1 MMERL
6 ISSWEEYQTVKNALA
21 QGRSRSPVLLTG
33 GVQIHKAQFLA
44 ALCRDLEKGAVV
56 VTQDEQSAVRLCEDL
71 NLFLGEP
78 LAVHYPERELTLAE
92 VEGVSREYEQLRLS
106 ALSRLAAQPR
116 AVAVASA
123 AAAVQPTIPPDV
135 LRKSITPL
143 GPGQEIGQETLIQKL
158 LWAGYARTQQVE
170 GMCQFAVRGGI
181 LDFWTPDCPQPVRVE
196 FWGDEID
203 TIAAFSPESQRREE
217 NLPGVTVT
225 PARELLYTTG
235 ELAGLLR
242 EHLDGLTP
250 KQRETGGP
258 ALERDIARLE
268 EGRDLACADRYF
280 PILYPKGASLLDYLD
295 GRILAV
301 SEGAAVKES
310 LAHSQWMEDEDVK
323 ALLEQGGL
331 TRMAGR
337 FSKGYGD
344 LSALFG
350 TKPTVLLDSFPRN
363 YPGLKLGELAN
374 LSANVLSVWGGQL
387 EPLLEDLEHYLGEG
401 YCVYI
406 FNGTRRGAA
415 ALATDLQRHNIPA
428 RYLPEPGEYLPGQV
442 LVCEGSFSSGFE
454 YPGHR
459 LAGITY
465 GRASQGLGRKKNTK
479 ARKKNQ
485 GKAIQDIADLTPG
498 DYVVHSAHGIGVF
511 EGIVKKEI
519 QGIVKDYIKI
529 KYAGTDTLFVPVTQ
543 LDLVTKYIGGREDA
557 GVKLN
562 KLNSDTWNKTRQRVK
577 KAVSDMAK
585 ELIQLYAKR
594 LRTKGFAFSPDGD
607 WQREFEERF
616 EYDETEDQLRCAAEI
631 KADMERPSP
640 MDRLLCGDVGFGKT
654 EVALR
659 AVFKC
664 VLDGKQCAVM
674 VPTTILAWQHYQTFL
689 RRLEGY
695 PVTVEL
701 LSRFRT
707 PKQQKEILKKLAEG
721 RIDVVVGTHKL
732 VQKDV
737 KFKDLGLCI
746 IDEEQRFGVAHK
758 ERFKELRTSV
768 DILTLSATPIP
779 RTLNMAMSGIRDMSV
794 IEEAPQDRHPVQTYV
809 LEYNEPIL
817 LEAIR
822 KELRRGGQV
831 FYLHN
836 RVDSIQSCAARL
848 AEKLPGVTIRTAHGR
863 MGEDE
868 LSEIW
873 RQLLEREIDVLVCT
887 TIIEAGVDV
896 PNCNTLIIED
906 ADCMGLSQLYQ
917 LRGRVGRS
925 TRRAYAYFTFRRGRV
940 LTEVG
945 EKRLAAI
952 REFTAFGSGF
962 RIAMRDLE
970 IRGAG
975 DILGT
980 QQHGQME
987 SVGYD
992 LYLKLLGEA
1001 ISEEKGEPVQRA
1013 GECLVDIQI
1022 QAHIP
1027 ESYIGDLSQRIDI
1040 YKKIA
1045 CVYTQEDYL
1054 DTMDELIDRFG
1065 EPPAAVAGLLDVA
1078 LVRNGAAQL
1087 GIREITQRGTNL
1099 LFFTEAP
1106 PSVETIV
1113 TLTQGMRGR
1122 VMVSGG
1128 AKPYF
1133 TVRPQK
1139 GQKPLDV
1146 IREVIGVLGNPLNG
1160 DGEVRQ

>member
-1 MMERL
+1 M
-6 ISSWEEYQTVKNALA
+6 
-21 QGRSRSPVLLTG
+21 
-33 GVQIHKAQFLA
+33 
-44 ALCRDLEKGAVV
+44 
-56 VTQDEQSAVRLCEDL
+56 
-71 NLFLGEP
+71 
-78 LAVHYPERELTLAE
+78 
-92 VEGVSREYEQLRLS
+92 
-106 ALSRLAAQPR
+106 
-116 AVAVASA
+116 
-123 AAAVQPTIPPDV
+123 
-135 LRKSITPL
+135 
-143 GPGQEIGQETLIQKL
+143 
-158 LWAGYARTQQVE
+158 
-170 GMCQFAVRGGI
+170 
-181 LDFWTPDCPQPVRVE
+181 
-196 FWGDEID
+196 
-203 TIAAFSPESQRREE
+203 
-217 NLPGVTVT
+217 
-225 PARELLYTTG
+225 
-235 ELAGLLR
+235 
-242 EHLDGLTP
+242 
-250 KQRETGGP
+250 
-258 ALERDIARLE
+258 
-268 EGRDLACADRYF
+268 
-280 PILYPKGASLLDYLD
+280 
-295 GRILAV
+295 
-301 SEGAAVKES
+301 
-310 LAHSQWMEDEDVK
+310 
-323 ALLEQGGL
+323 
-331 TRMAGR
+331 
-337 FSKGYGD
+337 
-344 LSALFG
+344 
-350 TKPTVLLDSFPRN
+350 
-363 YPGLKLGELAN
+363 
-374 LSANVLSVWGGQL
+374 
-387 EPLLEDLEHYLGEG
+387 
-401 YCVYI
+401 
-406 FNGTRRGAA
+406 
-415 ALATDLQRHNIPA
+415 
-428 RYLPEPGEYLPGQV
+428 
-442 LVCEGSFSSGFE
+442 
-454 YPGHR
+454 
-459 LAGITY
+459 
-465 GRASQGLGRKKNTK
+465 
-479 ARKKNQ
+479 
-485 GKAIQDIADLTPG
+485 
-498 DYVVHSAHGIGVF
+498 VHSAHGIGIF
-511 EGIVKKEI
+511 EGIIKKEI
-519 QGIVKDYIKI
+519 QGLIKDYIKI
-529 KYAGTDTLFVPVTQ
+529 RYAGTDTLFVPVTQ
-543 LDLVTKYIGGREDA
+543 LDLVTKYIGGRED
-557 GVKLN
+557 GNLRLN
-562 KLNSDTWNKTRQRVK
+562 KLNSDTWSKTRQRVK

-594 LRTKGFAFSPDGD
+594 LQTKGFAFSPDGD

-631 KADMERPSP
+631 KGDMERESP

-695 PVTVEL
+695 PITVEL

-707 PKQQKEILKKLAEG
+707 PKEQRKILKKLAEG

-737 KFKDLGLCI
+737 KFRDLGLCI

-768 DILTLSATPIP
+768 DMLTLSATPIP

-809 LEYNEPIL
+809 LEYSEPIVT
-817 LEAIR
+817 EAVR

-848 AEKLPGVTIRTAHGR
+848 AEKLPGAVVRTAHGK

-873 RQLLEREIDVLVCT
+873 RQLLERQIDVLVCT
-887 TIIEAGVDV
+887 TIIEAGIDV

-975 DILGT
+975 DILGS

-1001 ISEEKGEPVQRA
+1001 ISEEKGEPVEKA
-1013 GECLVDIQI
+1013 GECLVDVQLE
-1022 QAHIP
+1022 AHIP
-1027 ESYIGDLSQRIDI
+1027 EDYIADLSQRIDI

-1045 CVYTQEDYL
+1045 CVYTREDYM

-1065 EPPAAVAGLLDVA
+1065 EPPAAVAGLLEVA
-1078 LVRNGAAQL
+1078 LVRNGAARL
-1087 GIREITQRGTNL
+1087 GIREISQRGQNL
-1099 LFFTEAP
+1099 LFFPEAP
-1106 PSVETIV
+1106 PTVESIV
-1113 TLTQGMRGR
+1113 TLTQGMKGR

-1128 AKPYF
+1128 QKPYF

-1139 GQKPLDV
+1139 GQKPL
-1146 IREVIGVLGNPLNG
+1146 EVIQEFIGVMNG
-1160 DGEVRQ
+1160 EEPARR

>member
-1 MMERL
+1 MMEQL
-6 ISSWEEYQTVKNALA
+6 ISSWEEYKKVSAALRG
-21 QGRSRSPVLLTG
+21 GRWPVLLTG
-33 GVQIHKAQFLA
+33 GAQIHKAQFLA
-44 ALCRDLEKGAVV
+44 ALCRETGQGALV
-56 VTQDEQSAVRLCEDL
+56 VTQDEQTAVRLCEEV

-78 LAVHYPERELTLAE
+78 LAWHYPERELTLGE

-106 ALSRLAAQPR
+106 VLSRLAADPR
-116 AVAVASA
+116 TIAVASA
-123 AAAVQPTIPPDV
+123 GAAVQPTIPPEV
-135 LRKSITPL
+135 LRQSTVL
-143 GPGQEIGQETLIQKL
+143 LRPGQELKPDQLVRTL
-158 LWAGYARTQQVE
+158 LWAGYARSSQVE
-170 GMCQFAVRGGI
+170 GMCQFALRGGI
-181 LDFWTPDCPQPVRVE
+181 LDFWPPDCPQPVRVE

-217 NLPGVTVT
+217 NLSGITLG
-225 PARELLYTTG
+225 PARELLYTT
-235 ELAGLLR
+235 EQLAGLLQ
-242 EHLDGLTP
+242 EHLDGLTK
-250 KQRETGGP
+250 KQRETAGP
-258 ALERDIARLE
+258 MLERDIARLE
-268 EGRDLACADRYF
+268 ECRDLACADRYL
-280 PILYPKGASLLDYLD
+280 PLIYPQGASLLDYLGD
-295 GRILAV
+295 RLLAV
-301 SEGAAVKES
+301 SEGIPVKET
-310 LAHSQWMEDEDVK
+310 LAHSQWMEDEDIK

-331 TRMAGR
+331 SRMAGR
-337 FSKGYGD
+337 FSKTYGD
-344 LSALFG
+344 LSALYG
-350 TKPTVLLDSFPRN
+350 KVPTLLMDSFPRS
-363 YPGLKLGELAN
+363 YPGQRLGELVDLTAN
-374 LSANVLSVWGGQL
+374 TLSVWGGQL
-387 EPLLEDLEHYLGEG
+387 DPLLEDLGHYLGEG
-401 YCVYI
+401 YCVYV
-406 FNGTRRGAA
+406 FNGTRRGAL
-415 ALATDLQRHNIPA
+415 ALTTDLVKHGLPA
-428 RYLPEPGEYLPGQV
+428 RCLPEPGEYAPGEV
-442 LVCEGSFSSGFE
+442 LVCEGGFSSGFE
-454 YPGHR
+454 YPIHR

-465 GRASQGLGRKKNTK
+465 GRASQSLGRKKRTRTAK
-479 ARKKNQ
+479 GK

-498 DYVVHSAHGIGVF
+498 DYVVHVAHGIGVF
-511 EGIVKKEI
+511 EGIIKKEI
-519 QGIVKDYIKI
+519 QGVVKDYIKI
-529 KYAGTDTLFVPVTQ
+529 RYAGTDTLFVPVTQ
-543 LDLVTKYIGGREDA
+543 LDLVTKYIGGRED
-557 GVKLN
+557 GNLRLN
-562 KLNSDTWNKTRQRVK
+562 KLNSDVWSKTRQRVK

-594 LRTKGFAFSPDGD
+594 LSTKGFAFSADSD

-616 EYDETEDQLRCAAEI
+616 EYDETEDQLRCIAEI

-659 AVFKC
+659 GVFKC

-707 PKQQKEILKKLAEG
+707 PKQQREILKKLEEG

-732 VQKDV
+732 VQRDV

-768 DILTLSATPIP
+768 DMLTLSATPIP

-809 LEYNEPIL
+809 LEYSEPIIT
-817 LEAIR
+817 EAIR

-836 RVDSIQSCAARL
+836 RVDSIESCAARL
-848 AEKLPGVTIRTAHGR
+848 AEKLPGAAIRTAHGK

-868 LSEIW
+868 LSDIW

-887 TIIEAGVDV
+887 TIIEAGIDV

-925 TRRAYAYFTFRRGRV
+925 SRRAYAYFTFRRGRI

-975 DILGT
+975 DILGS
-980 QQHGQME
+980 QQHGHME

-1001 ISEEKGEPVQRA
+1001 ISEEKGEPVKKS
-1013 GECLVDIQI
+1013 GECLVDVQI
-1022 QAHIP
+1022 EAHIP
-1027 ESYIGDLSQRIDI
+1027 ERYITDLSQRIDI

-1045 CVYTQEDYL
+1045 CVYTQEDYM

-1065 EPPAAVAGLLDVA
+1065 DPPDAVTGLLDVA

-1087 GIREITQRGTNL
+1087 GIREITQRGMNL
-1099 LFFTEAP
+1099 LFYTDT
-1106 PSVETIV
+1106 PSMERIV
-1113 TLTQGMRGR
+1113 ALTQGMRGR
-1122 VMVSGG
+1122 AMFSAGP
-1128 AKPYF
+1128 KPYF

-1139 GQKPLDV
+1139 GQKPVEV
-1146 IREVIGVLGNPLNG
+1146 IREVISIMEKADPTPPPT
-1160 DGEVRQ
+1160 

>member
-1 MMERL
+1 MKIESL
-6 ISSWEEYQTVKNALA
+6 ITSWEEYKRVRDALTR
-21 QGRSRSPVLLTG
+21 GKGPVLLTG
-33 GVQIHKAQFLA
+33 GAQIHKAQFLA
-44 ALCRDLEKGAVV
+44 ALCRELDRGSIVI
-56 VTQDEQSAVRLCEDL
+56 TQDEPSAIRLCEDL
-71 NLFLGEP
+71 NRFLGES

-106 ALSRLAAQPR
+106 ALERLTNQPQ
-116 AVAVASA
+116 AIAVASA
-123 AAAVQPTIPPDV
+123 AAAVQPTIPPAV
-135 LRKSITPL
+135 LRDSILPL
-143 GPGQEIGQETLIQKL
+143 APGQEISTERLVAHL
-158 LWAGYARTQQVE
+158 LWAGYSRSHQVE
-170 GMCQFAVRGGI
+170 GSCQFSLRGGI
-181 LDFWTPDCPQPVRVE
+181 LDFWPPDCPQPVRVE

-203 TIAAFSPESQRREE
+203 TISAFSPESQRREDS
-217 NLPGVTVT
+217 LPGVTIT
-225 PARELLYTTG
+225 PARELLYTTE
-235 ELAGLLR
+235 ELAGLLQ
-242 EHLDGLTP
+242 EQLDSLTP
-250 KQRETGGP
+250 RQREVGGA

-268 EGRDLACADRYF
+268 ECRDLSCADRYF
-280 PILYPKGASLLDYLD
+280 PIIYPQGASLLDYLE
-295 GRILAV
+295 GRLLTV
-301 SEGAAVKES
+301 SEGTAVRES
-310 LAHSQWMEDEDVK
+310 LAHNSWLEDEDIK

-331 TRMAGR
+331 TRVAGR
-337 FSKGYGD
+337 FSKSYSD
-344 LSALFG
+344 VAALLD
-350 TKPTVLLDSFPRN
+350 KVPSLLLDSFPRS
-363 YPGLKLGELAN
+363 YPGQRLGELADVT
-374 LSANVLSVWGGQL
+374 ANALSVWSGQL
-387 EPLLEDLEHYLGEG
+387 DTLLEDLSHYLGEG
-401 YCVYI
+401 YCVYV
-406 FNGTRRGAA
+406 FNGTRRGAL
-415 ALATDLQRHNIPA
+415 ALAADLEKRGLPA
-428 RYLPEPGEYLPGQV
+428 RFAPQPGEYAPGQV
-442 LVCEGSFSSGFE
+442 LVCEGGFSSGFE
-454 YPGHR
+454 YPAHR
-459 LAGITY
+459 LAAITY
-465 GRASQGLGRKKNTK
+465 GRAAQSLGRKKPRRHRDK
-479 ARKKNQ
+479 R
-485 GKAIQDIADLTPG
+485 GKAILDIADLTAG
-498 DYVVHSAHGIGVF
+498 DYVVHATHGIGIY
-511 EGIVKKEI
+511 EGITKKEV
-519 QGIVKDYIKI
+519 QGLVKDYIKI
-529 KYAGTDTLFVPVTQ
+529 RYAGTDTLFVPVTQ
-543 LDLVTKYIGGREDA
+543 LDMVTKYIGARENA
-557 GVKLN
+557 TVKLN
-562 KLNSDTWNKTRQRVK
+562 KLGSDSWSKTRQRVK
-577 KAVSDMAK
+577 KAVSEMAR
-585 ELIQLYAKR
+585 ELILLYAKR
-594 LRTKGFAFSPDGD
+594 LQTKGFAFSPDGD
-607 WQREFEERF
+607 WQQEFEQRF
-616 EYDETEDQLRCAAEI
+616 DYDETEDQLRCAAEI

-707 PKQQKEILKKLAEG
+707 PKEQREILKKLEDG
-721 RIDVVVGTHKL
+721 RVDVVVGTHKL

-809 LEYNEPIL
+809 LEYNQPIII
-817 LEAIR
+817 EAIR

-848 AEKLPGVTIRTAHGR
+848 GEHLPGAVIRTAHGK

-887 TIIEAGVDV
+887 TIIEAGIDV

-1001 ISEEKGEPVQRA
+1001 ISEEKGEPVKPA
-1013 GECLVDIQI
+1013 GECLVDIQVA
-1022 QAHIP
+1022 AHIP
-1027 ESYIGDLSQRIDI
+1027 EDYIADMSQRIDV

-1045 CVYTQEDYL
+1045 CVYTQEDYM
-1054 DTMDELIDRFG
+1054 DTLDELIDRFG
-1065 EPPAAVAGLLDVA
+1065 EPPAAVTGLLDVA
-1078 LVRNGAAQL
+1078 LVRKGAARL
-1087 GIREITQRGTNL
+1087 GIREISQRGANF
-1099 LFFTEAP
+1099 LFFCEAP
-1106 PSVETIV
+1106 GMERIV
-1113 TLTQGMRGR
+1113 ALTQGMRGR
-1122 VMVSGG
+1122 VMFSGG
-1128 AKPYF
+1128 QKPYF

-1139 GQKPLDV
+1139 GQRPLEV
-1146 IREVIGVLGNPLNG
+1146 IREVIEIMGKAEGG
-1160 DGEVRQ
+1160 

>member
-1 MMERL
+1 MMEQL
-6 ISSWEEYQTVKNALA
+6 ISSWEEFKTVKTAL
-21 QGRSRSPVLLTG
+21 QEGRSPVLLTG
-33 GVQIHKAQFLA
+33 GVQVHKAQFLA
-44 ALCRDLEKGAVV
+44 ALCRKMGKGALVI
-56 VTQDEQSAVRLCEDL
+56 TPDEQSAVRLCEEL
-71 NLFLGEP
+71 NLFFGEP

-106 ALSRLAAQPR
+106 ALGRLSAEPR
-116 AVAVASA
+116 TVAVASA
-123 AAAVQPTIPPDV
+123 SAAVQPTLPPDL
-135 LRKSITPL
+135 LRRATMTL
-143 GPGQEIGQETLIQKL
+143 RPGQEISPEKLVRHL
-158 LWAGYARTQQVE
+158 LWAGYARSHQVE

-181 LDFWTPDCPQPVRVE
+181 LDLWPPDCPHPVRIE
-196 FWGDEID
+196 FWGEEID
-203 TIAAFSPESQRREE
+203 TISAFSPESQRREE
-217 NLPGVTVT
+217 TLSQVVVS
-225 PARELLYTTG
+225 PARELLYTLD
-235 ELAGLLR
+235 ELAGLIR
-242 EHLDGLTP
+242 AHLDGLTP
-250 KQRETGGP
+250 KQREVGGP
-258 ALERDIARLE
+258 ALERDIARLL

-280 PILYPKGASLLDYLD
+280 PLLYPRTASLLDYL
-295 GRILAV
+295 GSRLLAV
-301 SEGAAVKES
+301 SEGTSVKES
-310 LAHSQWMEDEDVK
+310 LLHSQWMEDEEVK

-344 LSALFG
+344 LSALFD
-350 TKPTVLLDSFPRN
+350 KAPTILLDSFPRG
-363 YPGLKLGELAN
+363 YPGQRLGVVLDIRAN
-374 LSANVLSVWGGQL
+374 PLSVWGGQL
-387 EPLLEDLEHYLGEG
+387 APLREELEHYLGEG

-406 FNGTRRGAA
+406 FNGTRRGAV
-415 ALATDLQRHNIPA
+415 ALANDLDREKLPA
-428 RYLPEPGEYLPGQV
+428 KFLEEPGEYDPGSIF
-442 LVCEGSFSSGFE
+442 VCPGGFSSGFE
-454 YPGHR
+454 YPAHR
-459 LAGITY
+459 LAAITY
-465 GRASQGLGRKKNTK
+465 GRTTQGLEGRKNTR
-479 ARKKNQ
+479 ARKSKK
-485 GKAIQDIADLTPG
+485 GRAILDVADLTPG

-511 EGIVKKEI
+511 EGIVKKDI
-519 QGIVKDYIKI
+519 QGIIKDYIKI
-529 KYAGTDTLFVPVTQ
+529 RYAGTDTLFVPVTQ
-543 LDLVTKYIGGREDA
+543 LDMVTKYIGGRDE
-557 GVKLN
+557 VNIKLN
-562 KLNSDTWNKTRQRVK
+562 KLNSDSWNKTRQRVK

-594 LRTKGFAFSPDGD
+594 MSAKGFAFSPDGD

-631 KADMERPSP
+631 KADMERPAP

-664 VLDGKQCAVM
+664 ILDGKQCAVL
-674 VPTTILAWQHYQTFL
+674 VPTTILAWQHYQTFQ

-707 PKQQKEILKKLAEG
+707 PKQQREIIKKLEEG

-732 VQKDV
+732 VQKGV
-737 KFKDLGLCI
+737 RFKDLGLCV
-746 IDEEQRFGVAHK
+746 IDEEQRFGVAQK
-758 ERFKELRTSV
+758 ERFKELRASV

-809 LEYNEPIL
+809 LEYSEPII

-836 RVDSIQSCAARL
+836 RVESIDGCAARL
-848 AEKLPGVTIRTAHGR
+848 AEKLPGVAIRAAHGK
-863 MGEDE
+863 MGEEE

-873 RQLLEREIDVLVCT
+873 RQLLEREIDILVCT

-906 ADCMGLSQLYQ
+906 ADWMGLSQLYQ

-925 TRRAYAYFTFRRGRV
+925 PRRAYAYFTFRRGRV

-975 DILGT
+975 DILGA

-992 LYLKLLGEA
+992 LYMKLLGEA
-1001 ISEEKGEPVQRA
+1001 ISEEKGEPVKKA
-1013 GECLVDIQI
+1013 GECLVDVQI

-1027 ESYIGDLSQRIDI
+1027 EDYISDLTQRIDI
-1040 YKKIA
+1040 YKRIA

-1054 DTMDELIDRFG
+1054 DVMDEMIDRFG
-1065 EPPAAVAGLLDVA
+1065 EPPAAVVGLLEVA
-1078 LVRNGAAQL
+1078 LLRNGAAQL
-1087 GIREITQRGTNL
+1087 GIREIAQRGVNL
-1099 LFFTEAP
+1099 LFFTETP
-1106 PSVETIV
+1106 PAIETIV
-1113 TLTQGMRGR
+1113 ILTQGLKGR
-1122 VMVSGG
+1122 VMMSAG

-1133 TVRPQK
+1133 TVRPKK
-1139 GQKPLDV
+1139 GQQPLEV
-1146 IREVIGVLGNPLNG
+1146 IREVIEVM
-1160 DGEVRQ
+1160 GEGSAAQ

>member
-1 MMERL
+1 MMEAL
-6 ISSWEEYQTVKNALA
+6 ITSWEEYRKVRDALRA
-21 QGRSRSPVLLTG
+21 DKGPVLLTG

-44 ALCRDLEKGAVV
+44 ALCREAEQGAVI
-56 VTQDEQSAVRLCEDL
+56 VTQDEQSAIRLCEDL

-92 VEGVSREYEQLRLS
+92 VEGVSREYEQLRLLV
-106 ALSRLAAQPR
+106 LSRLAAQPR
-116 AVAVASA
+116 TVAVASA

-135 LRKSITPL
+135 LRRAVTPL
-143 GPGQEIGQETLIQKL
+143 APGREIEPEQLVRHL
-158 LWAGYARTQQVE
+158 LWAGYARCQQVE
-170 GMCQFAVRGGI
+170 GLCQFALRGGI
-181 LDFWTPDCPQPVRVE
+181 LDLWPPDQPQPVRVE

-203 TIAAFSPESQRREE
+203 TISAFSPESQRREDP
-217 NLPGVTVT
+217 LPGVTVG
-225 PARELLYTTG
+225 PARELLYTTE
-235 ELAGLLR
+235 ELAGLLQ
-242 EHLDGLTP
+242 EHLDSLTP
-250 KQRETGGP
+250 KQREVAGS

-268 EGRDLACADRYF
+268 ECRDLACADRYF
-280 PILYPKGASLLDYLD
+280 PILYPKGASLLDYLE
-295 GRILAV
+295 GRMLAV
-301 SEGAAVKES
+301 SEGTAVKES
-310 LAHSQWMEDEDVK
+310 LLHDQWMEDEDIK

-331 TRMAGR
+331 SRMAGR
-337 FSKGYGD
+337 FSRTYGD
-344 LSALFG
+344 LSALFQ
-350 TKPTVLLDSFPRN
+350 KVPTLLLDSFPRS
-363 YPGLKLGELAN
+363 YPGLALGGMAD
-374 LSANVLSVWGGQL
+374 LSAGALSVWGGQL
-387 EPLLEDLEHYLGEG
+387 EPLLEDLHHYLGEG
-401 YCVYI
+401 YCVYV
-406 FNGTRRGAA
+406 FNGTRRGAL
-415 ALATDLQRHNIPA
+415 ALVTDLQKHQIPA
-428 RYLPEPGEYLPGQV
+428 RYLPEPGLYAPGEV
-442 LVCEGSFSSGFE
+442 LVCEGGFSSGFE

-459 LAGITY
+459 LAAITY
-465 GRASQGLGRKKNTK
+465 GRAPQGLGRKKK
-479 ARKKNQ
+479 ARAKKGR

-498 DYVVHSAHGIGVF
+498 DYVVHVAHGIGVF

-519 QGIVKDYIKI
+519 QGVAKDYIKI
-529 KYAGTDTLFVPVTQ
+529 RYAGTDTLFVPVTQ
-543 LDLVTKYIGGREDA
+543 LDLVTKYIGGREDS
-557 GVKLN
+557 GVRLN
-562 KLNSDTWNKTRQRVK
+562 KLNSDVWNKTRQRVK

-594 LRTKGFAFSPDGD
+594 LQTKGFAFSPDGD

-616 EYDETEDQLRCAAEI
+616 EYDETDDQLRCISEI
-631 KADMERPSP
+631 KSDMERPSP

-707 PKQQKEILKKLAEG
+707 PKQQREIIKKLEEG

-737 KFKDLGLCI
+737 RFKDLGLCI

-817 LEAIR
+817 IEAIR

-848 AEKLPGVTIRTAHGR
+848 GEKLPGASIRTAHGK

-868 LSEIW
+868 LSDIW

-887 TIIEAGVDV
+887 TIIEAGIDV

-1001 ISEEKGEPVQRA
+1001 ISEEKGEPVKKA

-1022 QAHIP
+1022 EAHIP
-1027 ESYIGDLSQRIDI
+1027 ERYISELSQRIDI

-1045 CVYTQEDYL
+1045 CVYTREDYM

-1065 EPPAAVAGLLDVA
+1065 EPPASVVGLLDVA

-1106 PSVETIV
+1106 PALETII
-1113 TLTQGMRGR
+1113 TLTQGMKGR

-1128 AKPYF
+1128 QKPYF

-1139 GQKPLDV
+1139 GQKPLEV
-1146 IREVIGVLGNPLNG
+1146 IREVIGVMGG
-1160 DGEVRQ
+1160 QQI

>member
-1 MMERL
+1 M
-6 ISSWEEYQTVKNALA
+6 
-21 QGRSRSPVLLTG
+21 
-33 GVQIHKAQFLA
+33 
-44 ALCRDLEKGAVV
+44 
-56 VTQDEQSAVRLCEDL
+56 
-71 NLFLGEP
+71 
-78 LAVHYPERELTLAE
+78 
-92 VEGVSREYEQLRLS
+92 
-106 ALSRLAAQPR
+106 
-116 AVAVASA
+116 
-123 AAAVQPTIPPDV
+123 
-135 LRKSITPL
+135 
-143 GPGQEIGQETLIQKL
+143 
-158 LWAGYARTQQVE
+158 
-170 GMCQFAVRGGI
+170 
-181 LDFWTPDCPQPVRVE
+181 
-196 FWGDEID
+196 
-203 TIAAFSPESQRREE
+203 
-217 NLPGVTVT
+217 
-225 PARELLYTTG
+225 
-235 ELAGLLR
+235 
-242 EHLDGLTP
+242 
-250 KQRETGGP
+250 
-258 ALERDIARLE
+258 
-268 EGRDLACADRYF
+268 
-280 PILYPKGASLLDYLD
+280 
-295 GRILAV
+295 
-301 SEGAAVKES
+301 
-310 LAHSQWMEDEDVK
+310 
-323 ALLEQGGL
+323 
-331 TRMAGR
+331 
-337 FSKGYGD
+337 
-344 LSALFG
+344 
-350 TKPTVLLDSFPRN
+350 
-363 YPGLKLGELAN
+363 
-374 LSANVLSVWGGQL
+374 
-387 EPLLEDLEHYLGEG
+387 
-401 YCVYI
+401 
-406 FNGTRRGAA
+406 
-415 ALATDLQRHNIPA
+415 
-428 RYLPEPGEYLPGQV
+428 
-442 LVCEGSFSSGFE
+442 LVCEGGFSSGFQ

-459 LAGITY
+459 LAAITY
-465 GRASQGLGRKKNTK
+465 GRASQGLGRKKK
-479 ARKKNQ
+479 ACPKKNK
-485 GKAIQDIADLTPG
+485 GKVIQDIADLCPG
-498 DYVVHSAHGIGVF
+498 DYVVHSAHGIGIF
-511 EGIVKKEI
+511 EGIIKKEI
-519 QGIVKDYIKI
+519 QGLIKDYIKI
-529 KYAGTDTLFVPVTQ
+529 RYAGTDTLFVPVTQ

-557 GVKLN
+557 GVRLN
-562 KLNSDTWNKTRQRVK
+562 KLNSDTWSKTRQRVK

-594 LRTKGFAFSPDGD
+594 LQTKGFAFSPDGD

-631 KADMERPSP
+631 KGDMERESP

-695 PVTVEL
+695 PITVEL

-707 PKQQKEILKKLAEG
+707 PKEQREILKKLAEG

-737 KFKDLGLCI
+737 KFRDLGLCI

-768 DILTLSATPIP
+768 DMLTLSATPIP

-809 LEYNEPIL
+809 LEYSEPIVT
-817 LEAIR
+817 EAVR

-848 AEKLPGVTIRTAHGR
+848 AEKLPGALVRTAHGK

-873 RQLLEREIDVLVCT
+873 RQLLERQIDVLVCT
-887 TIIEAGVDV
+887 TIIEAGIDV

-975 DILGT
+975 DILGS

-1001 ISEEKGEPVQRA
+1001 ISEEKGEPVEKA
-1013 GECLVDIQI
+1013 GECLVDVQLE
-1022 QAHIP
+1022 AHIP
-1027 ESYIGDLSQRIDI
+1027 EDYIADLSQRIDI

-1045 CVYTQEDYL
+1045 CVYTREDYM

-1065 EPPAAVAGLLDVA
+1065 EPPAAVAGLLEVA
-1078 LVRNGAAQL
+1078 LVRNGAARL
-1087 GIREITQRGTNL
+1087 GIREISQRGQNL
-1099 LFFTEAP
+1099 LFFPEAP
-1106 PSVETIV
+1106 PTVESIV
-1113 TLTQGMRGR
+1113 TLTQGMKGR

-1128 AKPYF
+1128 QKPYF

-1139 GQKPLDV
+1139 GQKPL
-1146 IREVIGVLGNPLNG
+1146 EVIQEFIGVMNG
-1160 DGEVRQ
+1160 EEPARR